1 MSMNP
6 FNPEMHAR
14 DLLTEQIMVL
24 DRRAGDPAKARE
36 LLKVATLQELRELR
50 DALLD
55 ERDAK

>member
-1 MSMNP
+1 MNP
-6 FNPEMHAR
+6 FNPETHAR
-14 DLLTEQIMVL
+14 DMLTEQIMVL

-36 LLKVATLQELRELR
+36 LLKVATLTELRELR